1 MNRLDRLFAEARLQR
16 RKVLSLFTTF
26 GFPSLRATA
35 EVLRLLDREGV
46 DLVELG
52 FPFSDPLAD
61 GPTIQASSEHAI
73 GRGVHLADLFRLVR
87 RLRAEGVC
95 LPIMLF
101 SYTNPL
107 LTFGL
112 ARAVREMKRSGLDG
126 VMIPDLA
133 TEEAPAVR
141 ARLRRAGLA
150 YVAFLAPTSSRERVA
165 RVSRLSH
172 PFVYYVSR
180 KGVTGERDRLAPQ
193 LASHL
198 RWVRRKAGKPVL
210 VGFGI
215 SRPEH
220 VRTVLR
226 EAEGVIVGSAFI
238 TALARARGRV
248 QALRPFVRRL
258 LGAVRAASQ

>member
-1 MNRLDRLFAEARLQR
+1 MNRLDRLFASARR
-16 RKVLSLFTTF
+16 SSRKLLSIFTTF
-26 GFPSLRATA
+26 GFPSVRATA
-35 EVLRLLDREGV
+35 DVLRLLDLEGV

-73 GRGVHLADLFRLVR
+73 AQGVRLQDLFRLVR
-87 RLRAEGVC
+87 RLRAGGVRI
-95 LPIMLF
+95 PIVLF
-101 SYTNPL
+101 TYCNPL
-107 LTFGL
+107 FTFGL

-126 VMIPDLA
+126 AMIPDLA

-150 YVAFLAPTSSRERVA
+150 YVAFLAPTSRLARVA
-165 RVSRLSH
+165 RVSRLSQ
-172 PFVYYVSR
+172 PFIYYVSR
-180 KGVTGERDRLAPQ
+180 KGVTGARDRLAPE

-198 RWVRRKAGKPVL
+198 RRVRRKAGKPLL

-215 SRPEH
+215 SKPEH
-220 VRTVLR
+220 VRAVLR

-238 TALARARGRV
+238 TALARAHGRV
-248 QALRPFVRRL
+248 QAVRPFVRRL
-258 LGAVRAASQ
+258 LSAVRACST